1 MGTFVASNRQD
12 VSWAAMLPA
21 GRCWCVV
28 AAWVL
33 LLGVPAGI
41 ALGAQ
46 KGRAK
51 KSTPGKPPAA
61 AKGTA
66 EAVKKAEAVPAPESP
81 APAANA
87 AGNGAG
93 TETEGTKGAAAGAGG
108 GGSATLAAGAAP
120 SFVPGSGSRA
130 DVRPFYFAIPAPRGQ
145 ILDRAGRPLAQTS
158 LVRRVQLTVPA
169 AQHGSLAAY
178 TAWLEQELG
187 ALRTELPMLRLP
199 EADFLQRHYESRREQ
214 PVPVSDA
221 LTKEVKV
228 DAQSHPHV
236 VVRTEYVRHYPQGD
250 MAAHLLGYVSAD
262 GAAPGGQVLRNEPL
276 WQRTRGA
283 AGLEAAFNK
292 QLTGTDGTLC
302 LMVAD
307 DGHVAY
313 EQVFTPPVAGR
324 DVVTTLNLDT
334 QRTVEAA
341 LAQTGRRC
349 AMVVVDAF
357 TGDIRA
363 MACRPRF
370 DPNAFA
376 RGISEADFTAL
387 TQDVNGPLF
396 DRALLATYPPG
407 SVFKPMVVLAGL
419 RAGTV
424 DAMMEFECGP
434 TLMIDGREFDNW
446 SKDDAGWFNARA
458 AIIRSC
464 NTYFYQ
470 SAMTTRDAP
479 ILYMARE
486 FGYGSAPVLP
496 LKTAAGSLP
505 PRAVAN
511 GDLANLSIGQGVTE
525 ASPLQVTMAM
535 ATLAN
540 GACRPR
546 PRLVMQTQSQRGV
559 LGDVTA
565 PCRDALLPVAQG
577 HLEMVR
583 HAMYGVVNHVNGT
596 GKAARLKKV
605 PVYGK
610 TGTAQWVLRGAKAN
624 VVWFA
629 GYVETNPPLAF
640 AVMLEGNAG
649 EGGLSG
655 GGTAAP
661 VIAKVLREIEA
672 RPELHGV
679 AYEPV
684 KVEEE
689 NDQLTVPPVSEFY
702 GMDPRQPPGYNDGPP
717 GYYGG
722 GPPGY
727 GPPPGYYGGPPPRY
741 GGPPQGYG
749 RRPPQYRED
758 PNPVGS
764 FFQRLFGQ

>member
-1 MGTFVASNRQD
+1 MPPARRWSAVPTAFLALLFGTQLS
-12 VSWAAMLPA
+12 AAESTPAKAGPPQLPQAPATQPAEAAPEPVPQPPAPKAKVPEPPVLPA
-21 GRCWCVV
+21 
-28 AAWVL
+28 L
-33 LLGVPAGI
+33 
-41 ALGAQ
+41 
-46 KGRAK
+46 
-51 KSTPGKPPAA
+51 
-61 AKGTA
+61 
-66 EAVKKAEAVPAPESP
+66 
-81 APAANA
+81 
-87 AGNGAG
+87 
-93 TETEGTKGAAAGAGG
+93 
-108 GGSATLAAGAAP
+108 P
-120 SFVPGSGSRA
+120 SFAPGSGSRA

-145 ILDRAGRPLAQTS
+145 ILDRAGRPLAQNA

-169 AQHGSLAAY
+169 AQHTTPEAY
-178 TAWLEQELG
+178 TAWLQQEIE
-187 ALRTELPMLRLP
+187 AMRADLPMLRMP
-199 EADFLQRHYESRREQ
+199 DAETLQRHYESRREL
-214 PVPVSDA
+214 PIPVSDA
-221 LTKEVKV
+221 ITKELKL
-228 DAQSHPHV
+228 DAQKYPHV
-236 VVRTEYVRHYPQGD
+236 VVRTEYVRHYPQGG
-250 MAAHLLGYVSAD
+250 MAAHLLGYISSD

-283 AGLEAAFNK
+283 TGLEAAYNK

-302 LMVAD
+302 LMVAN

-324 DVVTTLNLDT
+324 DVVTTLSLDT
-334 QRTVEAA
+334 QRIVESA

-349 AMVVVDAF
+349 AMVVVDGY

-363 MACRPRF
+363 MASLPHY

-376 RGISEADFTAL
+376 GGISEADFTTL
-387 TQDVNGPLF
+387 TQDINGPLF
-396 DRALLATYPPG
+396 DRAVLGTYPPG

-424 DAMMEFECGP
+424 GSMQEFECGP

-446 SKDDAGWFNARA
+446 SKDDYGWFNARS

-470 SAMTTRDAP
+470 SAMMTRDAP

-486 FGYGSAPVLP
+486 FGYGAAPVLP
-496 LKTAAGSLP
+496 VKTAAGSLP

-525 ASPLQVTMAM
+525 ASPLQVAMAM

-546 PRLVMQTQSQRGV
+546 PRLVMQTQSQRGQV
-559 LGDVTA
+559 GDVVT
-565 PCRDALLPVAQG
+565 PCREALLPVGQG
-577 HLEMVR
+577 DLEMIR
-583 HAMYGVVNHVNGT
+583 HAMYGVVNHANGT
-596 GKAARLKKV
+596 GRAARLKKI
-605 PVYGK
+605 PVHGK

-661 VIAKVLREIEA
+661 VIAKVLREIESKPSA
-672 RPELHGV
+672 HEV

-684 KVEEE
+684 RVEEE
-689 NDQLTVPPVSEFY
+689 NDPLMMSAEAGYYY
-702 GMDPRQPPGYNDGPP
+702 GMDARP
-717 GYYGG
+717 
-722 GPPGY
+722 
-727 GPPPGYYGGPPPRY
+727 PPPGYYPNDAPPAYYGRPPP
-741 GGPPQGYG
+741 GYG
-749 RRPPQYRED
+749 RRPPPPQYQG
-758 PNPVGS
+758 NPVS
-764 FFQRLFGQ
+764 EFFQRLFRP